1 VLAMLA
7 GMEICERFFT
17 AHRNKPKQA

>member
-1 VLAMLA
+1 VAAMLA

-17 AHRNKPKQA
+17 GHKSKPSL

>member
-1 VLAMLA
+1 VAAMLA

-17 AHRNKPKQA
+17 GHRSKPSL